1 MFVLTQ
7 LHILSTA
14 IHLETCKTYFIGSLV
29 SRLVHTSLSQL
40 EPLVTGGQLGQ
51 VSSHYFKWMSC
62 QMGKQTILPFP
73 GGSSIALP
81 FLISNSIASA
91 LFDLVHFDR

>member
-1 MFVLTQ
+1 MFIFSSTGCTMQINKLFKSFGTDHKVRCLFVLTQ

-51 VSSHYFKWMSC
+51 VSSHYFK
-62 QMGKQTILPFP
+62 
-73 GGSSIALP
+73 
-81 FLISNSIASA
+81 
-91 LFDLVHFDR
+91 